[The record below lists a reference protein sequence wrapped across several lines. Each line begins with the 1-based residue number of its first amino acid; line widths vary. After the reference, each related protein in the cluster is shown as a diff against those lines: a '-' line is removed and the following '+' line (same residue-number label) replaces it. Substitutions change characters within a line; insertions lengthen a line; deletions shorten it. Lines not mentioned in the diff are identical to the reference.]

1 MEAGQLSSTTAKFAA
16 NIEAPAI
23 MSSALK
29 SNKKEAENMRVN
41 HKIISALKGE
51 IVRME
56 KQLAKKLA
64 RVEKVKQNLESA
76 AYYSK
81 QAELVQEKIEDYQ
94 KLISSLEK
102 EMTQEKIFF
111 EEIFQVLD
119 GLRVG
124 SIYNTEQS
132 DIARIRAMIRDK
144 LANSCEVIAVEKMD
158 QLIEL
163 VRLSE
168 WVISNS
174 SRQTVVNMIGYQK
187 RIRAKLDELGI
198 KRILG

>member
-1 MEAGQLSSTTAKFAA
+1 M
-16 NIEAPAI
+16 IEKVI
-23 MSSALK
+23 
-29 SNKKEAENMRVN
+29 N
-41 HKIISALKGE
+41 ALKGE

-64 RVEKVKQNLESA
+64 RVEKVKQNPESS

-81 QAELVQEKIEDYQ
+81 QAKLVSEKIADYQ

-124 SIYNTEQS
+124 SIYDTEQS

-144 LANSCEVIAVEKMD
+144 LANSCCEVIAVEKMD

-174 SRQTVVNMIGYQK
+174 SRQTVVNMLGYQK